1 MEKISCKAE
10 ISPGEFKV
18 TNPKNPLINKQAVMD
33 MSNLTTTLSQN
44 TNLQLNFRFNIQLN
58 LIL

>member
-18 TNPKNPLINKQAVMD
+18 TNPKNPLINKQAVMG

-44 TNLQLNFRFNIQLN
+44 TNLQLNFRFNT
-58 LIL
+58 